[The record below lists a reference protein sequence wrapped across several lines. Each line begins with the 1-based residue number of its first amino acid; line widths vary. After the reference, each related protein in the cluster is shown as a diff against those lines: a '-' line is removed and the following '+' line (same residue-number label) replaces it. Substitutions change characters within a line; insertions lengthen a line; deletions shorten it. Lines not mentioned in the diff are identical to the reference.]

1 MAPSVRNAARAP
13 RPAVV
18 SLHALTPSCR
28 HAACAQPAEKEPM
41 SVILQNAAKKAAG
54 GGIAGAVAMFVNV
67 GTLM

>member
-1 MAPSVRNAARAP
+1 MPEPAASHCTRSRRPVANAAR
-13 RPAVV
+13 
-18 SLHALTPSCR
+18 
-28 HAACAQPAEKEPM
+28 AQPAEKEPM

>member
-1 MAPSVRNAARAP
+1 
-13 RPAVV
+13 
-18 SLHALTPSCR
+18 
-28 HAACAQPAEKEPM
+28 M